1 MHRKQISKEGT
12 AADRWSRGYSR
23 STIVLRLIKKAER
36 ECLKRIWHAFNEKRS
51 PNVPRV
57 LVIGSEYFYIFYR
70 RTIQAPVQLFP
81 VGVHVKTG
89 SRFFRYRPKCNAR
102 NPPLRSC
109 RRPMVKEKKWKKKKE
124 KRVERNKEE
133 AQREREKSAR
143 EENACSGSA
152 KQQRVAAYSSCAYLR
167 GVTGDLLPMG
177 HAGYFRVPLHRI
189 IVPGGAAPNC
199 PSSFTRFASLFP

>member
-109 RRPMVKEKKWKKKKE
+109 RRPMVKEKKWKKKKKKEWKEIKKRHKE
-124 KRVERNKEE
+124 KGKR
-133 AQREREKSAR
+133 ARERKTLVAGPQSSKGWPRTVLAHI
-143 EENACSGSA
+143 SGA
-152 KQQRVAAYSSCAYLR
+152 
-167 GVTGDLLPMG
+167 
-177 HAGYFRVPLHRI
+177 
-189 IVPGGAAPNC
+189 
-199 PSSFTRFASLFP
+199 